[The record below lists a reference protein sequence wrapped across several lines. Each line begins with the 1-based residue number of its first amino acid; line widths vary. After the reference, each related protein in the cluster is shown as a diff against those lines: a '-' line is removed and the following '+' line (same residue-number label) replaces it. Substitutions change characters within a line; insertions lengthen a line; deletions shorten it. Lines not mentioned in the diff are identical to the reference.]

1 MRILFVNTASRLL
14 KSITRLGYTGKTLSS
29 SKVGLK
35 TILNQ
40 VERELA
46 EFGVDICYMQCM

>member
-1 MRILFVNTASRLL
+1 MHILFVNTACILL